1 MEFLSIVLASNSPR
15 RRELL
20 ALAGLPFEVH
30 PADINED
37 VLAGEHPADYVVR
50 LARGKA
56 QVVAE
61 RLGSRA
67 AMVIAADTTVAQDG
81 VIIGKP
87 EDAADAE
94 RILRELR
101 GRIHM
106 VYSGLCLLDTANGR
120 EASQLAATQVPM
132 RNYSDEEMR
141 NYIASGDPLDKAGA
155 YGIQN
160 ASFHPVENFAGCFAN
175 VAGLPLCHLLRTWRQ
190 WGQQSGVDL
199 PAACQRHLHYDC
211 PVSQSILN
219 WESE

>member
-1 MEFLSIVLASNSPR
+1 MDFPPIVLASNSPR
-15 RRELL
+15 RKELL

-37 VLAGEHPADYVVR
+37 VFAGEHPADYVVR

-56 QVVAE
+56 HAAADK
-61 RLGSRA
+61 LAGRA
-67 AMVIAADTTVAQDG
+67 VMIVAADTTVVQDG

-87 EDAADAE
+87 AGAADAE

-101 GRIHM
+101 GRTHM
-106 VYSGLCLLDTANGR
+106 VYSGLCVLDAASGR
-120 EASQLAATQVPM
+120 EASQLAATPVPM
-132 RNYSDEEMR
+132 RHYSDEEMSK
-141 NYIASGDPLDKAGA
+141 YIASGDPLDKAGA

-160 ASFHPVENFAGCFAN
+160 AGFHPVENFAGCFAN

-190 WGQQSGVDL
+190 WGLHPGVDL
-199 PAACQRHLHYDC
+199 PAACQRRLHYDC
-211 PVSQSILN
+211 PVSDSILN